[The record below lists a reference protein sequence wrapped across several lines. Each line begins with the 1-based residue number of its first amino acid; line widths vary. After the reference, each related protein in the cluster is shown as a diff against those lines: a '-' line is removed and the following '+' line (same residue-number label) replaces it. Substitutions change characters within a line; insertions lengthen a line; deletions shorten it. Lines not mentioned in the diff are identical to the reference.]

1 MLADPRFNLLKI
13 FSFQSSFNKKI
24 LCVVHLPPSI
34 ASPLCVFVW
43 HCCKMDFELCF
54 FHLKSKIELSNCKKA
69 DIFETMHFWFM
80 ILKLH
85 LSVHTATLCNLT
97 LFAQTQSHLFYT
109 SPGVWHHCESPSLLH
124 KYIWK
129 QIWPL
134 AKTLKEE
141 WIFSFA

>member
-34 ASPLCVFVW
+34 ASFMCVFVW

-54 FHLKSKIELSNCKKA
+54 LQLKSKIKLSNCKKL
-69 DIFETMHFWFM
+69 TS
-80 ILKLH
+80 LKLCISDS
-85 LSVHTATLCNLT
+85 SVYTAATLCNLT

-109 SPGVWHHCESPSLLH
+109 SPSVWHHCESPSLLH

-134 AKTLKEE
+134 AKTLEEE